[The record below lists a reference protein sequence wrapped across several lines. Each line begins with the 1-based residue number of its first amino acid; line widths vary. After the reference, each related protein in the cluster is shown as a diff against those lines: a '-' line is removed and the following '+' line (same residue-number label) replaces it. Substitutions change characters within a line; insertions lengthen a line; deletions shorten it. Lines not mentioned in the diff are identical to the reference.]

1 PSGPGGSGGDDGAS
15 RRNGS
20 ARSGPAAGAP
30 WFGGDTGGRV
40 VENRPDGGGADGSG
54 PASPADR
61 APSGGDRSRPGRRG
75 TTEPARDGPTLEVLR
90 HAVHDPGAVAR
101 WLGPELF
108 DDPVQLGAYQAL
120 LAADTHADAL
130 ASAEPPVADLL
141 ARLLVTEPESQALDA
156 VRLLHMEVARREIA
170 AVRLEAATDAD
181 GTRALTDLATL
192 TRIIDG
198 LRNGQTAAVS
208 ADRLLAWLADQ
219 DRDGG

>member
-1 PSGPGGSGGDDGAS
+1 
-15 RRNGS
+15 
-20 ARSGPAAGAP
+20 
-30 WFGGDTGGRV
+30 V
-40 VENRPDGGGADGSG
+40 
-54 PASPADR
+54 
-61 APSGGDRSRPGRRG
+61 
-75 TTEPARDGPTLEVLR
+75 PARDGPALEVLR
-90 HAVHDPGAVAR
+90 HAVHEPGAVAR

-120 LAADTHADAL
+120 LEADTHADAL
-130 ASAEPPVADLL
+130 ASAAPPVADLL

-170 AVRLEAATDAD
+170 AVRLGSATDAD

-208 ADRLLAWLADQ
+208 ADRLLAWLADR